1 MELFLENWYDKYL
14 KELSK
19 TKNLKIISPFVSEGI
34 ITKSQSIFDFRNLEL
49 ITRYNMT
56 DFKMN
61 VSSLSALKFSVERG
75 ASIYGVKNLH
85 SKIYLFDKR
94 CAIITSANMTFGGM
108 RRNFEC
114 GIYLN
119 DKKIINELH
128 SYFNDLK
135 RKANNKLTTN
145 NCDEW
150 DNNLAK
156 IKVPK
161 INADKLPDLGATLK
175 PDINEVNY
183 YIKFFG
189 TGNKGRQEL
198 DYSVRD
204 TISSSLCHY
213 ACTYPINRRPKR
225 INDGD
230 IIFMARMTK
239 HPNDYSIFGKAI
251 AKKHRNGIDDATEK
265 EKIERNWKNKWP
277 HYIRVEKPVFFDGI
291 LKDGIF
297 LHDLINRFDFN
308 SFESTKR
315 NHEKGLRNINPR
327 ESLTRK
333 PDVKLTIQ
341 AAIWLEQKLD
351 EVITKK
357 GKVSDHFLKSLPQAE
372 KRIP

>member
-1 MELFLENWYDKYL
+1 
-14 KELSK
+14 
-19 TKNLKIISPFVSEGI
+19 
-34 ITKSQSIFDFRNLEL
+34 
-49 ITRYNMT
+49 
-56 DFKMN
+56 
-61 VSSLSALKFSVERG
+61 
-75 ASIYGVKNLH
+75 
-85 SKIYLFDKR
+85 
-94 CAIITSANMTFGGM
+94 MTFGGM

-119 DKKIINELH
+119 DKMIINELH

-135 RKANNKLTTN
+135 RKANNKLTST

-150 DNNLAK
+150 DKNLAK

-161 INADKLPDLGATLK
+161 IKADKLPDLGATLK

-198 DYSVRD
+198 NYSVRD
-204 TISSSLCHY
+204 TINSSLCHY

-230 IIFMARMTK
+230 VIFMARMTK

-251 AKKHRNGIDDATEK
+251 AKRHRNIIDDATEK
-265 EKIERNWKNKWP
+265 EKIEREWKKKWP
-277 HYIRVEKPVFFDGI
+277 HYIRVIEPVFFDGK

-297 LHDLINRFDFN
+297 LHDLINKFKHN

-315 NHEKGLRNINPR
+315 NHEKGSGNINPR

-341 AAIWLEQKLD
+341 SAVWLDQKLD
-351 EVITKK
+351 EVIKKK
-357 GKVSDHFLKSLPQAE
+357 GIINDSFLKSLPQAE
-372 KRIP
+372 KRKL